1 MVFETMKM
9 ARYAAAH
16 VTVMLCAVVI
26 ARKEE
31 VSESD
36 AVTPGT
42 PVAKV
47 LRMLADMQKTGLQ
60 ELQAEE
66 VMFSNFTRWCK
77 DKADYKGNEIS
88 EGSDKAEKLQADI
101 EQAETVEADFQ
112 KDIEQLQAKIS
123 KWDAEREAAI
133 KARKEEAEE
142 YEASATDLHESLEN
156 LNNALLVLK
165 EQGDK
170 QIVGESLLQVQ
181 MQKLTPAH
189 QKQVLASFLQ
199 ESSDTQEPGDRNAY
213 ESESGGVIEML
224 KKMREGFTEQFRNLE
239 QQEMKAKHVHQ
250 LVLQQLGHQNLT
262 AYQEVDE
269 RSSDQAETRS
279 ERKETEDDL
288 KEAQLE
294 LAEDK
299 KYLQDMQAM
308 CKIKSENYEKRN
320 AVRKKEL
327 NAIGTAIEVLKR
339 KVVGFLQVGQNA
351 ASSLAFLGRGNL
363 RSQTHERKALLVEFL
378 KQRSSQLQSMTL
390 SMLSERAE
398 VDPFEDIK
406 KMVSNLIFKLEEEQ
420 RHETGKKAFCDKE
433 LSETNVTREKKSA
446 IVDKLKLQLEDLTAV
461 EKQLGS
467 EIKEL
472 KTSLAELD
480 VEVDQ
485 ATQDRK
491 ASKAKNLETIKEAGS
506 SQEGCDEAVVALREF
521 YGNNPDYA
529 STALVQVE
537 ESPDTIENESPAAD
551 APSTFVTG
559 EYAGMGQGGVIEI
572 LEVAESQYAT
582 LKAETQDSERMEEG
596 QYQSFMKDAE
606 KEKALKTNELGHKM
620 ERKARK
626 SAAIKER
633 NQDLAETL
641 GQLQKAD
648 SYYEKLLP
656 GCSSK
661 PVTYEEGAQKRKDE
675 IEALEDAMK
684 ILQEDGSE

>member
-1 MVFETMKM
+1 MKT
-9 ARYAAAH
+9 ARYAAL
-16 VTVMLCAVVI
+16 VTVMLCAVVV

-31 VSESD
+31 VFESD

-47 LRMLADMQKTGLQ
+47 LSMLADMQQKGLHEFQ
-60 ELQAEE
+60 TEE
-66 VMFSNFTRWCK
+66 IMFANFTQWCK
-77 DKADYKGNEIS
+77 EKAEHKGNEIS
-88 EGSDKAEKLQADI
+88 EGSDKVEKLQAEI
-101 EQAETVEADFQ
+101 EQAETVEAGFQ

-133 KARKEEAEE
+133 KARKEEAAE
-142 YEASATDLHESLEN
+142 YQASAADLSESLQN

-165 EQGDK
+165 EQDDK
-170 QIVGESLLQVQ
+170 KVVSESLLQVK
-181 MQKLTPAH
+181 MQKSTPAH

-199 ESSDTQEPGDRNAY
+199 ESSDSQEPGDRYAY
-213 ESESGGVIEML
+213 ESESSGVIDML

-239 QQEMKAKHVHQ
+239 QQEMKAKSVHQ
-250 LVLQQLGHQNLT
+250 LVLQQLDHQNRT
-262 AYQEVDE
+262 AYEEVDE
-269 RSSDQAETRS
+269 KNSDMAETRS

-288 KEAQLE
+288 KEAQAE

-299 KYLQDMQAM
+299 KYLEDMQAM
-308 CKIKSENYEKRN
+308 CKIKSENYAKRM
-320 AVRKKEL
+320 AVRKKEN

-339 KVVGFLQVGQNA
+339 KVVGFLQVKQTV

-363 RSQTHERKALLVEFL
+363 RSQTRERRAFLVDFL

-398 VDPFEDIK
+398 ADPFEEIK
-406 KMVSNLIFKLEEEQ
+406 KMISNLVFKLEEEQ
-420 RHETGKKAFCDKE
+420 RHETEKKAFCDKE
-433 LSETNVTREKKSA
+433 LSETNATREKKSA
-446 IVDKLKLQLEDLTAV
+446 IVDKLKLQLEDLGAI
-461 EKQLGS
+461 EKQLGL

-480 VEVDQ
+480 VEVEQ
-485 ATQDRK
+485 ATKDRN
-491 ASKAKNLETIKEAGS
+491 ASKVANLQTIQEAGS
-506 SQEGCDEAVVALREF
+506 SQEGCDEAIVALREF
-521 YGNNPDYA
+521 YGNNPDFA

-537 ESPDTIENESPAAD
+537 ESLDTTESQSPDAD
-551 APSTFVTG
+551 APSTFATG
-559 EYAGMGQGGVIEI
+559 EYSGMGQGGVIEI

-582 LKAETQDSERMEEG
+582 LKAETQDSERMEQG
-596 QYQSFMKDAE
+596 QYESFMEDAE
-606 KEKALKTNELGHKM
+606 KEKLLKTNELGHKV

-626 SAAIKER
+626 VAAFKEK
-633 NQDLAETL
+633 NQDLGEVL
-641 GQLQKAD
+641 GELQKAD

-661 PVTYEEGAQKRKDE
+661 PVTYEERAQKSKDE
-675 IEALEDAMK
+675 IAALEDALK

>member
-1 MVFETMKM
+1 MPRHTTYVALVALT
-9 ARYAAAH
+9 
-16 VTVMLCAVVI
+16 LCAVVI

-31 VSESD
+31 ASESD

-47 LRMLADMQKTGLQ
+47 IRMLADMQKKGLQ

-66 VMFSNFTRWCK
+66 VMFSNFTQWCK
-77 DKADYKGNEIS
+77 DKGDYKGNEIS
-88 EGSDKAEKLQADI
+88 EGSDKAEKLQAEI
-101 EQAETVEADFQ
+101 EQAETVEAGFQ

-123 KWDAEREAAI
+123 KWDAEREDAI
-133 KARKEEAEE
+133 KARKEAAKE
-142 YEASATDLHESLEN
+142 YETSAADLHESLEN

-165 EQGDK
+165 EQDDRK
-170 QIVGESLLQVQ
+170 IVGESLLQVQ
-181 MQKLTPAH
+181 MHKLTHAH
-189 QKQVLASFLQ
+189 QKQILASFLQ

-213 ESESGGVIEML
+213 ESESGGVIDML

-239 QQEMKAKHVHQ
+239 QEEMKGKHVHQ
-250 LVLQQLGHQNLT
+250 MVLQQLDHQNLT

-269 RSSDQAETRS
+269 RRSDQAETRS

-288 KEAQLE
+288 NEVQQE
-294 LAEDK
+294 LVEDK

-308 CKIKSENYEKRN
+308 CRIKTENYEKRMV
-320 AVRKKEL
+320 VRKKEL
-327 NAIGTAIEVLKR
+327 NAVGTAIEVLKQ
-339 KVVGFLQVGQNA
+339 KVVGFVQLTQKA
-351 ASSLAFLGRGNL
+351 ASSLASLKRSNF
-363 RSQTHERKALLVEFL
+363 RSQTRERKALLVEFL
-378 KQRSSQLQSMTL
+378 KQRSSQLQSATL

-406 KMVSNLIFKLEEEQ
+406 KMVANLLFKLEEEQ

-446 IVDKLKLQLEDLTAV
+446 IVDKLKLQLEELTAV
-461 EKQLGS
+461 EKQLAL

-472 KTSLAELD
+472 KTSLVELD
-480 VEVDQ
+480 EEVKE
-485 ATQDRK
+485 ATRERK
-491 ASKAKNLETIKEAGS
+491 DSKAKNLQTVKEAGS
-506 SQEGCDEAVVALREF
+506 SQEGCDEAIVALREF
-521 YGNNPDYA
+521 YGNNPDFA

-537 ESPDTIENESPAAD
+537 EAPDATENESPAGD

-596 QYQSFMKDAE
+596 QYKSFMDDAE
-606 KEKALKTNELGHKM
+606 KEKALKTNELGHKV

-633 NQDLAETL
+633 YQDLAETL

-661 PVTYEEGAQKRKDE
+661 PVTYEERAQKRRDE
-675 IEALEDAMK
+675 IDTLEDALK
-684 ILQEDGSE
+684 ILREDGSD